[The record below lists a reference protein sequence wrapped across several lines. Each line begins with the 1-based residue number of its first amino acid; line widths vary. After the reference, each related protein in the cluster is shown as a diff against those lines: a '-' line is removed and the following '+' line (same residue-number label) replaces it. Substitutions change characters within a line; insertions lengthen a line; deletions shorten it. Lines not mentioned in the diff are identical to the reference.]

1 MRIEARESRSHGVH
15 GMSPRRRIS
24 GPEAPPADGARAG
37 FTLVE
42 LLVAMIIFAV
52 GMLGL
57 AATAGSVTRMMG
69 GAKRQTIAAQVAQS
83 RIERLRAAPCTSL
96 TSGTETVR
104 GIKNIWTVQAVT
116 RGVNVT
122 DSVVFANSR
131 GGTKTRVYKTSF
143 SC

>member
-1 MRIEARESRSHGVH
+1 
-15 GMSPRRRIS
+15 MSPRRRIS
-24 GPEAPPADGARAG
+24 RAETAPASGTRAG

-42 LLVAMIIFAV
+42 LLVALMIFAV

-83 RIERLRAAPCTSL
+83 RIERLRATPCTTL
-96 TSGTETVR
+96 TSGSETVR
-104 GIKNIWTVQAVT
+104 GITNTWTVSPVA

-122 DSVVFANSR
+122 DSVVFATSR
-131 GGTKTRVYKTSF
+131 GKTRTRVYKTTL

>member
-1 MRIEARESRSHGVH
+1 
-15 GMSPRRRIS
+15 MSPRRRIS
-24 GPEAPPADGARAG
+24 RAEGAPATSPRAG

-42 LLVAMIIFAV
+42 LLVALMIFAV

-83 RIERLRAAPCTSL
+83 RIERLRAAPCTTL
-96 TSGTETVR
+96 TSGSETVR
-104 GIKNIWTVQAVT
+104 GITNIWTVSAVT

-122 DSVVFANSR
+122 DSVVFATSR
-131 GGTKTRVYKTSF
+131 GKTRTRVYKTSF

>member
-1 MRIEARESRSHGVH
+1 
-15 GMSPRRRIS
+15 MSPRRPIS
-24 GPEAPPADGARAG
+24 RAERAPGSGSRAG

-42 LLVAMIIFAV
+42 LLVAMMIFAV

-69 GAKRQTIAAQVAQS
+69 GARRQTIAAQVAQS
-83 RIERLRAAPCTSL
+83 RIEKLRASPCTAL
-96 TSGTETVR
+96 TGGSETVR
-104 GIKNIWTVQAVT
+104 GVTNIWTVTAVS

-122 DSVVFANSR
+122 DSVVFPIAR
-131 GGTKTRVYKTSF
+131 GGSRSRVYRTTL

>member
-1 MRIEARESRSHGVH
+1 
-15 GMSPRRRIS
+15 MSPRRRIS
-24 GPEAPPADGARAG
+24 RAEGAPESGTRAG

-42 LLVAMIIFAV
+42 LLVALMIFAV

-69 GAKRQTIAAQVAQS
+69 GARRQTIAAQVAQS
-83 RIERLRAAPCTSL
+83 RIERLRASPCTAL
-96 TSGTETVR
+96 TGGTETVR
-104 GIKNIWTVQAVT
+104 GIVSTWTVQAVP

-122 DSVVFANSR
+122 ETVTFPSAR
-131 GGTKTRVYKTSF
+131 GGNKTRTYTTTL

>member
-1 MRIEARESRSHGVH
+1 
-15 GMSPRRRIS
+15 MSARRRIS
-24 GPEAPPADGARAG
+24 RAERASNGKPRAG

-69 GAKRQTIAAQVAQS
+69 GARRQTIAAQVAQS
-83 RIERLRAAPCTSL
+83 RIERLRASPCTAL
-96 TSGTETVR
+96 TGGSETVR
-104 GIKNIWTVQAVT
+104 GVTNIWTVTAVT

-122 DSVVFANSR
+122 DSVVFATSR
-131 GGTKTRVYKTSF
+131 GGTRSRVYKTTL

>member
-1 MRIEARESRSHGVH
+1 
-15 GMSPRRRIS
+15 MSPRRRITRA
-24 GPEAPPADGARAG
+24 ERAPGSSARAG

-42 LLVAMIIFAV
+42 LLVALMIFAV

-69 GAKRQTIAAQVAQS
+69 GARRQTIAAQVAQS
-83 RIERLRAAPCTSL
+83 RIEKLRASPCTAL
-96 TSGTETVR
+96 TGGTETVR
-104 GIKNIWTVQAVT
+104 GVTNIWTVTAVP

-122 DSVVFANSR
+122 DSVVFATAR
-131 GGTKTRVYKTSF
+131 GATRSRVYKTTL